1 MEPLVHHCRRESPKL
16 VVNSIKTKPYSLN
29 YYFNTRLRKPQ
40 QALYN
45 GARGLCYF
53 RHSSSSS
60 FSRASFAVKASSAST
75 AFIDTS
81 DSTDVLFSQT
91 FPLQRTEKVS
101 TFRFIFYFNVCVRAC
116 VCMAC
121 RRRIDL
127 TWINGK
133 IGELFNKALFVAFVR
148 IDLVQLLNVGV
159 IFENAQ
165 KFNALMCYTTLVN
178 SSSTSINCY
187 YILKRI

>member
-16 VVNSIKTKPYSLN
+16 AVNSIKTKPYSLN

-53 RHSSSSS
+53 RHSSTSSSSSS

-75 AFIDTS
+75 ALIDTS

-101 TFRFIFYFNVCVRAC
+101 TFRFIFYFHVC

-121 RRRIDL
+121 TQRIDL
-127 TWINGK
+127 RSINMK
-133 IGELFNKALFVAFVR
+133 IGKLFKKTFFVAFDR
-148 IDLVQLLNVGV
+148 IDLVQLLNVEV

-165 KFNALMCYTTLVN
+165 KYNALMCYTTLVN
-178 SSSTSINCY
+178 STSSSINCY
-187 YILKRI
+187 Y